1 MIDVVKSN
9 IIFDSKK
16 LVKDAYLKY
25 LSDGKYNFLA
35 HMQRQVEKDIYRK
48 YLNNQQF
55 KQYCFIEVD
64 RLFMKTTTKH

>member
-9 IIFDSKK
+9 IVFDSRK
-16 LVKDAYLKY
+16 LVKDAYLEY
-25 LSDGKYNFLA
+25 LASGKYSFLA
-35 HMQRQVEKDIYRK
+35 YMQREVEKNRYQK

-55 KQYCFIEVD
+55 KQYCFVEVD